1 MIQNCAPVYQA
12 CEEIMKHFEEEPGS
26 DFGLVQQMEH
36 EIIDSQYIL
45 DELQETEICVKN
57 AIMANAFYIKVQKL
71 CYNQDP
77 ICTTQAIKGNCD
89 EGDDKVW
96 MVENCAPACGTYDVY
111 VNS

>member
-1 MIQNCAPVYQA
+1 
-12 CEEIMKHFEEEPGS
+12 
-26 DFGLVQQMEH
+26 MEH

-71 CYNQDP
+71 CYNQDLIQ
-77 ICTTQAIKGNCD
+77 ICMVPFGPLKAIAMRD

-96 MVENCAPACGTYDVY
+96 MVENCAPVCGTCEQLSSTMKRDVPLTQ
-111 VNS
+111 